1 MCARQVL
8 YKQVVDFKRNMHA
21 CPHFRQQ
28 DKFTAE
34 FLTFFVDNIV
44 SKCTLPHINH

>member
-8 YKQVVDFKRNMHA
+8 HKQGIDFKRHMYA
-21 CPHFRQQ
+21 CTHFRQQ
-28 DKFTAE
+28 DSFTAE

-44 SKCTLPHINH
+44 PK